1 MLIVAS
7 YVNWSKK
14 LGEIIRNKIKKKET
28 PINKDFLKS
37 SWSFLLFNT
46 FCQIS
51 KG

>member
-7 YVNWSKK
+7 CANWSKK
-14 LGEIIRNKIKKKET
+14 LGETIKNKIKKKEI

-46 FCQIS
+46 FCQIN